1 MMMQELNNANNL
13 WTILSDSEKTV
24 DKSEEEKVKAPAVY
38 KCCDNP
44 QITYYGVVNLNI
56 DERTIGSVD
65 VWRCGVCKKQF
76 CEEKQL
82 GIEEL
87 AEVVGMPKI
96 DPDAKWAVSVCKLQ
110 QGKYKWKLVKLK
122 ENGTI
127 QHECLDE
134 KVISLKSENFKI
146 EDDQHWSFLIEDN
159 VNKAIEI

>member
-1 MMMQELNNANNL
+1 M
-13 WTILSDSEKTV
+13 SDTEKTV
-24 DKSEEEKVKAPAVY
+24 EKPEEEKVKAPPVY

-56 DERTIGSVD
+56 DERTIVSVD
-65 VWRCGVCKKQF
+65 VWRCGVCKKHF

-87 AEVVGMPKI
+87 TDIVGMPRI
-96 DPDAKWAVSVCKLQ
+96 DSDAKWAVSVCKLQ

-134 KVISLKSENFKI
+134 KVIPLESKNFKI
-146 EDDQHWSFLIEDN
+146 EDEQHWSFLIEDN

>member
-1 MMMQELNNANNL
+1 M
-13 WTILSDSEKTV
+13 SDSEKTL
-24 DKSEEEKVKAPAVY
+24 DKSDEEKIKAPAVY

-65 VWRCGVCKKQF
+65 VWRCGACKKQF

-87 AEVVGMPKI
+87 TDVVGMPKI
-96 DPDAKWAVSVCKLQ
+96 DSDAKWAVTVCKLQ

-134 KVISLKSENFKI
+134 KVISLTSENFKI
-146 EDDQHWSFLIEDN
+146 EDEQHWSFLIEEN

>member
-1 MMMQELNNANNL
+1 MQELNNANNL
-13 WTILSDSEKTV
+13 WTILSDAEKPV
-24 DKSEEEKVKAPAVY
+24 EKPEEEKVKAPPVY

-65 VWRCGVCKKQF
+65 VWRCGVCKKHF

-87 AEVVGMPKI
+87 TDIVGMPRI
-96 DPDAKWAVSVCKLQ
+96 DSDAKWAVSVCKLQ

-134 KVISLKSENFKI
+134 KVIPLESKNFKI

>member
-1 MMMQELNNANNL
+1 MEELNNSNL
-13 WTILSDSEKTV
+13 RQVLLSDTEKTV
-24 DKSEEEKVKAPAVY
+24 DKPEEKKVKAPAVY

-96 DPDAKWAVSVCKLQ
+96 DPDAKWAVTVCKLQ

>member
-1 MMMQELNNANNL
+1 M
-13 WTILSDSEKTV
+13 SDSEKTV
-24 DKSEEEKVKAPAVY
+24 DKPEEEKVKAPAVY

-65 VWRCGVCKKQF
+65 VWRCGVCKKHF

-87 AEVVGMPKI
+87 TDVVGMPKI
-96 DPDAKWAVSVCKLQ
+96 DSDAKWAVNVCKLQ

-134 KVISLKSENFKI
+134 KVIPLKSENFKI
-146 EDDQHWSFLIEDN
+146 EDEQHWSFLIEDN

>member
-1 MMMQELNNANNL
+1 M
-13 WTILSDSEKTV
+13 SDSEKTL
-24 DKSEEEKVKAPAVY
+24 DKSDEEKSKAPAVY
-38 KCCDNP
+38 RCCDNP

-65 VWRCGVCKKQF
+65 VWRCAACKKQF

-87 AEVVGMPKI
+87 TDIVGMPRI
-96 DPDAKWAVSVCKLQ
+96 DSDAKWAVSVCKLQ

-134 KVISLKSENFKI
+134 KVIPLESKNFKI
-146 EDDQHWSFLIEDN
+146 EDEQHWSFLIEDN

>member
-1 MMMQELNNANNL
+1 M
-13 WTILSDSEKTV
+13 SDSEKTV

-65 VWRCGVCKKQF
+65 VWRCGVCKKHF

-87 AEVVGMPKI
+87 TDVVGMPKI
-96 DPDAKWAVSVCKLQ
+96 DSDAKWAVNVCKLQ

-134 KVISLKSENFKI
+134 KVIPLKSENFKI
-146 EDDQHWSFLIEDN
+146 EDEQHWSFLIEDN

>member
-1 MMMQELNNANNL
+1 M
-13 WTILSDSEKTV
+13 SDPKTG
-24 DKSEEEKVKAPAVY
+24 DKPEEEKVKAPPIY

-44 QITYYGVVNLNI
+44 QITYYGVTNI
-56 DERTIGSVD
+56 NINERTIGSVD
-65 VWRCGVCKKQF
+65 VWRCAVCKKHF

-87 AEVVGMPKI
+87 TDIVGMPRI
-96 DPDAKWAVSVCKLQ
+96 DSDAKWAVSVCKLQ
-110 QGKYKWKLVKLK
+110 QGKYKWKLVKIK

-134 KVISLKSENFKI
+134 KVIPLKSENYKI
-146 EDDQHWSFLIEDN
+146 VDEQHWSFLIEDN

>member
-1 MMMQELNNANNL
+1 M
-13 WTILSDSEKTV
+13 SDSEKTV

-96 DPDAKWAVSVCKLQ
+96 DLDAKWAVSVCKLQ

>member
-1 MMMQELNNANNL
+1 M
-13 WTILSDSEKTV
+13 SDPKKTV
-24 DKSEEEKVKAPAVY
+24 EKPEEEKVKAPPVY

-65 VWRCGVCKKQF
+65 VWRCGVCKKHF

-87 AEVVGMPKI
+87 TDIVGMPRI
-96 DPDAKWAVSVCKLQ
+96 DSDAKWAVSVCKLQ

-134 KVISLKSENFKI
+134 KVIPLESKNFKI
-146 EDDQHWSFLIEDN
+146 EDEQHWSFLIEDN

>member
-1 MMMQELNNANNL
+1 MSN
-13 WTILSDSEKTV
+13 SDTSSAKPPSDTEKTLG
-24 DKSEEEKVKAPAVY
+24 KPEEEQPKTPEVY

-65 VWRCGVCKKQF
+65 VWRCGVCKRQF

-122 ENGTI
+122 ENSTI

-146 EDDQHWSFLIEDN
+146 EDEQHWSFLIEDN

>member
-1 MMMQELNNANNL
+1 M
-13 WTILSDSEKTV
+13 SDSEKTV

-96 DPDAKWAVSVCKLQ
+96 DLDAKWAVSVCKLQ

-146 EDDQHWSFLIEDN
+146 EDDQHWSFLIEEN

>member
-1 MMMQELNNANNL
+1 
-13 WTILSDSEKTV
+13 LSDSEKTL
-24 DKSEEEKVKAPAVY
+24 DKPDEEKSKAPAVY

-87 AEVVGMPKI
+87 TDVVGMPKI
-96 DPDAKWAVSVCKLQ
+96 DSDAKWAVTVCKLQ

-134 KVISLKSENFKI
+134 KVIPLTSKNFKI
-146 EDDQHWSFLIEDN
+146 EDEQHWSFLIEEN

>member
-1 MMMQELNNANNL
+1 MMMQELNNTNNL

-96 DPDAKWAVSVCKLQ
+96 DPDAKWAVTVSKLQ

-146 EDDQHWSFLIEDN
+146 EDEQHWSFLIEDN
-159 VNKAIEI
+159 INKSIEI